1 MHVCVLVSCVCMM
14 GGLLLLQSCI
24 RSCPMLHTK
33 VFLCNFQLKAPLT
46 APKRP
51 PPCNCLQADGSAL
64 DLTKQLI
71 GNNDEVTDIR
81 FLGPPTAP
89 THLAVS
95 SNSEIIRV
103 FSLLDMSCTASLAG
117 HTDTVL
123 ALDATPLL
131 AKATGPPGLGTVL
144 ASGAKDNQVRVW
156 ECEGGRCLG
165 VGEGHVAAVSAVAF
179 TRR

>member
-1 MHVCVLVSCVCMM
+1 MLAPI
-14 GGLLLLQSCI
+14 LQ
-24 RSCPMLHTK
+24 
-33 VFLCNFQLKAPLT
+33 APLP
-46 APKRP
+46 APNHNP
-51 PPCNCLQADGSAL
+51 PFKCLQADGSAL

-95 SNSEIIRV
+95 SNSETIRV

-123 ALDATPLL
+123 ALDAAPLL
-131 AKATGPPGLGTVL
+131 AEAAGLGTGLGTVL
-144 ASGAKDNQVRVW
+144 GTVLGSGAKDNQVRVW
-156 ECEGGRCLG
+156 ECDRGRCLG

>member
-1 MHVCVLVSCVCMM
+1 MECVHDL
-14 GGLLLLQSCI
+14 
-24 RSCPMLHTK
+24 
-33 VFLCNFQLKAPLT
+33 
-46 APKRP
+46 
-51 PPCNCLQADGSAL
+51 CLQADGSGL

-81 FLGPPTAP
+81 FLGPPAAP
-89 THLAVS
+89 THIAVS
-95 SNSEIIRV
+95 SNSETIRV
-103 FSLLDMSCTASLAG
+103 FSLVDMSCTASLAG

-123 ALDATPLL
+123 ALDAAPL
-131 AKATGPPGLGTVL
+131 ADATNPSGLQTVL

-156 ECEGGRCLG
+156 ECNTGRCLG

>member
-1 MHVCVLVSCVCMM
+1 M
-14 GGLLLLQSCI
+14 
-24 RSCPMLHTK
+24 
-33 VFLCNFQLKAPLT
+33 
-46 APKRP
+46 
-51 PPCNCLQADGSAL
+51 QADGSAL

-81 FLGPPTAP
+81 FLGPPLAP
-89 THLAVS
+89 THIAVS
-95 SNSEIIRV
+95 SNSETIRV
-103 FSLLDMSCTASLAG
+103 FSLADMSCSASLAG

-123 ALDATPLL
+123 GLDAAPL
-131 AKATGPPGLGTVL
+131 AAAASQAPGLQTVL

-156 ECEGGRCLG
+156 ECGTGRCLG